1 MRGEFKG
8 RRIKVPRGY
17 RVRPTSSRVREALFS
32 LIAVSVPESRV
43 LDLFAGAGSLGI
55 EALSRGAAHAVFVEK
70 SRKTASMIA
79 ENLRVLKVARSQFEV
94 VISDAFHYLSMAA
107 KKRIVFDIIFIDPPY
122 RSHLG
127 SKTLSVLAK
136 NPLLTEG
143 GLVLN
148 EFEKGEDLIIPEE
161 FKLEK
166 EKNYGDTSIIICTQR
181 EGKR

>member
-1 MRGEFKG
+1 
-8 RRIKVPRGY
+8 
-17 RVRPTSSRVREALFS
+17 
-32 LIAVSVPESRV
+32 
-43 LDLFAGAGSLGI
+43 
-55 EALSRGAAHAVFVEK
+55 
-70 SRKTASMIA
+70 
-79 ENLRVLKVARSQFEV
+79 
-94 VISDAFHYLSMAA
+94 MAA